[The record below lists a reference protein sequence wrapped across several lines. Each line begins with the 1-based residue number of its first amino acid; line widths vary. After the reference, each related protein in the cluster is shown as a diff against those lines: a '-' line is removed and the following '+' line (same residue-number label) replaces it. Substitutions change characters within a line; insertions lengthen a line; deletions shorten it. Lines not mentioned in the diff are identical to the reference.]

1 MENQLVKI
9 VKESGLE
16 QSKSQVLLANFQN
29 YFEIAA
35 EWENKAKMLIVTNES
50 QKAEMKMA
58 REGRLFLKEK
68 RVAVERTRKELKEQS
83 LREGQTIDAIAKI
96 LKNLI
101 EPIENYLEQQEKFI
115 EIKEAAMKAE
125 RKEKRVKIL
134 TDLNFDFQF
143 VDILNMPDEKFN
155 ELVLKIENERDAKIA
170 AEKKAEEER
179 IAKIEAERI
188 ENERIRIE
196 NERLKKEAEEKEKQ
210 AKIEREKIEKE
221 REIERKK
228 QAEILAKQESE
239 AKEKARIEAEKQA
252 KIQAELKAKAEAEK
266 LEREKLEKELK
277 AKAEAE
283 LKAQQEKERI
293 EKERIELEKKAKNA
307 PEKEKLIK
315 FAELI
320 ENLQRP
326 EIKTDEANKIMIDV
340 NILLSKVSNFI
351 REKSAKL

>member
-1 MENQLVKI
+1 MENQLLKI
-9 VKESGLE
+9 VKEIGLD
-16 QSKSQVLLANFQN
+16 QSKSQVLLAKFQN

-35 EWENKAKMLIVTNES
+35 EWENKAKMLLVTNES
-50 QKAEMKMA
+50 QKTEMKMA

-68 RVAVERTRKELKEQS
+68 RIAVEKTRKELKEQS

-101 EPIENYLEQQEKFI
+101 EPIENNLEQQEKFI
-115 EIKEAAMKAE
+115 EIKEAAMKTE
-125 RKEKRVKIL
+125 RKEKRIKIL
-134 TDLNFDFQF
+134 TDLQFDFTF
-143 VDILNMPDEKFN
+143 FDILNMPNIQFD

-179 IAKIEAERI
+179 LAKIEAERI

-196 NERLKKEAEEKEKQ
+196 NEKLKKEADVKEKQ

-228 QAEILAKQESE
+228 QAEILAKQEAE
-239 AKEKARIEAEKQA
+239 AKAKARIEAEKQA

-266 LEREKLEKELK
+266 IKREKVEKELIEK
-277 AKAEAE
+277 KEAE
-283 LKAQQEKERI
+283 LKAQK
-293 EKERIELEKKAKNA
+293 EKERIELEHIELEKKAANA

-320 ENLQRP
+320 EKLQRP
-326 EIKTDEANKIMIDV
+326 KIKTDEANKIMNDV
-340 NILLSKVSNFI
+340 NLLLSKVSNFI
-351 REKSAKL
+351 REKSGNL